1 MGPFCRDGVLGRI
14 KVGVGGFSRC
24 RRCGRRGLVGAGGRG
39 FLCGGGL
46 VPGVGGV
53 RRTTVV
59 PLCGSPLLA
68 CGRVAL
74 RQVAA
79 FAAPASPAGYA
90 VPGRCPPEV
99 SPLLPAPPSSWQWQ
113 VHRRHVTPL
122 PYAPRKRCPG
132 AVAVTQW
139 SPWRPPKKNAWC
151 PTMIPGAT
159 MTPRHRRLRHDP
171 DPPARSPMRTS
182 AHPSPQGAD
191 THHHPTPN
199 TNHPPRQATGRVD
212 V

>member
-99 SPLLPAPPSSWQWQ
+99 SPLLPAPF
-113 VHRRHVTPL
+113 VAAMADTPEARN
-122 PYAPRKRCPG
+122 APAICHEETVPWCG
-132 AVAVTQW
+132 CGDPVATLAA
-139 SPWRPPKKNAWC
+139 PKKNAWC

-171 DPPARSPMRTS
+171 DPPARAPMRTS